1 MGVTLPCLKSLK
13 KSAGFSLDDT
23 FKKIFIE
30 VVLVVGAVEIVDKI
44 KKPLKTKKKAIKNI
58 KKQPF

>member
-1 MGVTLPCLKSLK
+1 MIS
-13 KSAGFSLDDT
+13 
-23 FKKIFIE
+23 FKKIFLE

-44 KKPLKTKKKAIKNI
+44 QKPLKTKKKTIKNV